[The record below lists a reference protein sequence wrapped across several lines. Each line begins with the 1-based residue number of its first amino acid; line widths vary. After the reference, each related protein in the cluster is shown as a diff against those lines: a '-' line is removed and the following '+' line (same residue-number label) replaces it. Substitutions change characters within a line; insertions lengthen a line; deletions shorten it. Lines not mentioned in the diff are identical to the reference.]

1 MTNDGTNTGSNPSQP
16 AEPRAGI
23 GVRAALGVIVLYF
36 GSSLPAYKIAG
47 DSFGPATTNLIRFIV
62 AAGALVFVARKH
74 IPASRAV
81 RWRLMRIGM
90 LGLGLMAVLMA
101 VGVDEG
107 SAIIASVIVG
117 LEPIGVAIA
126 GLLLAGDRL
135 TARPAIALVIGF
147 TGALVASGLF
157 TERSGPS
164 PVVPVLLLLGT
175 VATFSIYTANVRK
188 ASEGVNPLAT
198 AAMTQV
204 GALVFVVPACIFD
217 LLHRN
222 DVTADLPG
230 LLEPFRG
237 MVRGDIQA
245 KSLIAA
251 LLLGVGSAASY
262 LLLCLVL
269 ANQPTNRVAVALYL
283 TPVVGVLVSWL
294 IVDEALHWR
303 DLVGGALV
311 LVAVAVSE
319 WRTKVPVTLEGPG

>member
-1 MTNDGTNTGSNPSQP
+1 MTNTP
-16 AEPRAGI
+16 EPDQRPAGI

-36 GSSLPAYKIAG
+36 GCSLPAYKIAG
-47 DSFGPATTNLIRFIV
+47 RSFGPATTNLIRFIV
-62 AAGALVFVARKH
+62 ATAALVIIARKH
-74 IPASRAV
+74 IPRDRAV
-81 RWRLMRIGM
+81 RWRLVRIGM
-90 LGLGLMAVLMA
+90 FGLGLMAVLMA
-101 VGVDEG
+101 IGVDEG
-107 SAIIASVIVG
+107 SAIIASVVVG

-135 TARPAIALVIGF
+135 TARPTVALVIGF

-164 PVVPVLLLLGT
+164 PIVPVLLLLGT
-175 VATFSIYTANVRK
+175 VATFSVYTANVRK
-188 ASEGVNPLAT
+188 AATGVHPLAT

-222 DVTADLPG
+222 DVTAELPT
-230 LLEPFRG
+230 LLAPLRG
-237 MVRGDIQA
+237 MVRGDIHA
-245 KSLIAA
+245 TALIAA
-251 LLLGVGSAASY
+251 ILIGIGSATSY

-294 IVDEALHWR
+294 VVDEALHWR
-303 DLVGGALV
+303 DLMGGALV
-311 LVAVAVSE
+311 LLAVAVSE
-319 WRTKVPVTLEGPG
+319 TSVNPFGRQRRASKQISS

>member
-1 MTNDGTNTGSNPSQP
+1 MTNQP
-16 AEPRAGI
+16 DAAPRPAGI

-36 GSSLPAYKIAG
+36 GSSLPAYKMAG

-62 AAGALVFVARKH
+62 AASMLVFVARKH
-74 IPASRAV
+74 IPTDRAV

-90 LGLGLMAVLMA
+90 FGLGLMAVLMGI
-101 VGVDEG
+101 GVDEG
-107 SAIIASVIVG
+107 SAIIASVVVG

-126 GLLLAGDRL
+126 GILLAGDRL
-135 TARPAIALVIGF
+135 TARPAVALVIGF
-147 TGALVASGLF
+147 AGALVASGIF

-175 VATFSIYTANVRK
+175 VATFSVYTANVRK
-188 ASEGVNPLAT
+188 ASEGVHPLAT

-217 LLHRN
+217 LLHRGE
-222 DVTADLPG
+222 VTADLPSV
-230 LLEPFRG
+230 LEPFRG
-237 MVRGDIQA
+237 MVRGDIHA
-245 KSLIAA
+245 KALIAA
-251 LLLGVGSAASY
+251 ILLGIGSATSY

-294 IVDEALHWR
+294 VVDEALHWR

-311 LVAVAVSE
+311 LLAVLVSE
-319 WRTKVPVTLEGPG
+319 LRSNPFGQRRASRQISS

>member
-1 MTNDGTNTGSNPSQP
+1 VTKPDG
-16 AEPRAGI
+16 AEQRPAGI

-47 DSFGPATTNLIRFIV
+47 ESFGPATTNLIRFIV
-62 AAGALVFVARKH
+62 AAGSLMLIARKH
-74 IPASRAV
+74 IPSDRAV
-81 RWRLMRIGM
+81 RWRLMKIGM
-90 LGLGLMAVLMA
+90 SGLGLMALLMA
-101 VGVDEG
+101 IGVDEG
-107 SAIIASVIVG
+107 SAIIASVVVG

-164 PVVPVLLLLGT
+164 PIVPVLLLLGT
-175 VATFSIYTANVRK
+175 VVTFSIYTANVRR
-188 ASEGVNPLAT
+188 ASEGVHPLAT
-198 AAMTQV
+198 AAVTQV

-222 DVTADLPG
+222 EVTADLPSA
-230 LLEPFRG
+230 LQPFRG
-237 MVRGDIQA
+237 MVRGDIEPKA
-245 KSLIAA
+245 LVAA
-251 LLLGVGSAASY
+251 VLLGIGSATSY

-269 ANQPTNRVAVALYL
+269 ADQPTNRVAVALYL

-319 WRTKVPVTLEGPG
+319 SRGRAGARKAPVSAEP